1 MKLDQVQKKA
11 LAAAKRRIAKMNKL
25 GTELSIPYILQ
36 AHELAIEY
44 DQALMQALL
53 SHKEICA
60 QRRASAYEVTSIFTH
75 SINEGSSAYN
85 IEVLLTEFRTENE
98 LVKLMNEPA
107 MLAKCNTPQ
116 VKRSRVRSHLSH
128 LKRKFAATV
137 RYVEKIEGR
146 LVYFKFELK

>member
-1 MKLDQVQKKA
+1 MNAIEKKA
-11 LAAAKRRIAKMNKL
+11 MKAAKARIAKMDKL
-25 GTELSIPYILQ
+25 GTELSIPYVESQ
-36 AHELAIEY
+36 HEN
-44 DQALMQALL
+44 ALVDHAVFTQGTL

-60 QRRASAYEVTSIFTH
+60 RRRASAYETTSIFTK
-75 SINEGSSAYN
+75 SINEGSSCYN
-85 IEVLLTEFRTENE
+85 LECLLTEFRTENE
-98 LVKLMNEPA
+98 LVKLMNEDA
-107 MLAKCNTPQ
+107 MLVKCNTPQ

>member
-1 MKLDQVQKKA
+1 MTTIEKKA
-11 LAAAKRRIAKMNKL
+11 MKAAKARIAKMVKL

-44 DQALMQALL
+44 DAALMQALL
-53 SHKEICA
+53 SHKEVCA
-60 QRRASAYEVTSIFTH
+60 QRRASAYDVTSIFTH
-75 SINEGSSAYN
+75 SINPGSSAYN

-98 LVKLMNEPA
+98 LVKLMNEDA
-107 MLAKCNTPQ
+107 MLVKCNTLQ

-128 LKRKFAATV
+128 LKRKFSQTV
-137 RYVEKIEGR
+137 RYIEKIEGR